1 MVTLNTEQKVKVT
14 VRPLTA
20 GGQPA
25 TVDGVPGWA
34 VSDPALATLEVA
46 PDGLSAYVFAGQ
58 PGTGQVMVSADA
70 DLTAGVRE
78 IVGQL
83 DLTVTAAEAATLLL
97 ETGSIE
103 PV

>member
-25 TVDGVPGWA
+25 TVDGVPGWS
-34 VSDPALATLEVA
+34 VSSPVLATLEVA

-58 PGTGQVMVSADA
+58 PGVGQVLVSADA
-70 DLTAGVRE
+70 DLTSGVRE
-78 IVGQL
+78 IIGVL
-83 DLTVTAAEAATLLL
+83 DLTVVAAEAATLELVADDP
-97 ETGSIE
+97 ES
-103 PV
+103 V